1 MTPLL
6 TIALALGLA
15 GAQQEPAG
23 PLSPEET
30 QLVEAMAA
38 QDVHLDP
45 RAGLVAIPVDVAVR
59 DELLEYVLVGPA
71 GATHES
77 LFVTPIK
84 PSVINVA
91 ILALGLESGQ
101 NAAWQ
106 PIEPAPT
113 PEELRG
119 GASAYSVTLPRGDV
133 LHPYVAWRQGDD
145 WFFYRL
151 EDLLRNLLT
160 GHSMQRHGWVY
171 LGSRM
176 IPPLPGHTQ
185 PAEPPPEEFA
195 ADVYQNLINVSF
207 FRDGYTLVTT
217 ALTECVE
224 QTIWMCNPWLVP
236 ERGSRL
242 LLVFS
247 RERLD
252 TLPAALAERLPIIA
266 PDARDARSG
275 ERR

>member
-6 TIALALGLA
+6 IVALTWGLA
-15 GAQQEPAG
+15 AHTQEASG
-23 PLSPEET
+23 PLSPQET

-38 QDVHLDP
+38 EDVYLDP

-84 PSVINVA
+84 PSVINLGL
-91 ILALGLESGQ
+91 LALGLEVGQ
-101 NAAWQ
+101 NASWQ
-106 PIEPAPT
+106 PIDPQPT
-113 PEELRG
+113 PEELRA

-133 LHPYVAWRQGDD
+133 LHPYVAWRQGDETY
-145 WFFYRL
+145 FYRL
-151 EDLLRNLLT
+151 EDLLRNLIT

-176 IPPLPGHTQ
+176 IPPLPGRDPSKP
-185 PAEPPPEEFA
+185 PAPDEFA

-207 FRDGYTLVTT
+207 FRDGYTLLTT
-217 ALTECVE
+217 ALADCVE
-224 QTIWMCNPWLVP
+224 QTIWMCNAWLVP
-236 ERGSRL
+236 ERGARL
-242 LLVFS
+242 LLIFS

-252 TLPAALAERLPIIA
+252 TLPVSLAGRLPIVA
-266 PDARDARSG
+266 PEARDAR
-275 ERR
+275 EE

>member
-1 MTPLL
+1 MTPVLVLAL
-6 TIALALGLA
+6 TCALAAA
-15 GAQQEPAG
+15 GQEPAG
-23 PLSPEET
+23 PLSPQEA

-84 PSVINVA
+84 PSVLNLA
-91 ILALGLESGQ
+91 LLALGLEGGQ
-101 NAAWQ
+101 NASWQ
-106 PIEPAPT
+106 PVEPQPT
-113 PEELRG
+113 PEELRA
-119 GASAYSVTLPRGDV
+119 GASAYTVTLPRGDE
-133 LHPYVAWRQGDD
+133 LHPYVAWRQGDESY
-145 WFFYRL
+145 FYRL

-160 GHSMQRHGWVY
+160 GHSMRRHGWVY

-176 IPPLPGHTQ
+176 IPPLPGRD
-185 PAEPPPEEFA
+185 PSKPSPPEEFA

-207 FRDGYTLVTT
+207 FRDGYTLLTT

-224 QTIWMCNPWLVP
+224 QTIWMCNAWLLP

-242 LLVFS
+242 LLIFS

-252 TLPAALAERLPIIA
+252 SLPASLAEGLPIVA
-266 PDARDARSG
+266 PDARYARG
-275 ERR
+275 R